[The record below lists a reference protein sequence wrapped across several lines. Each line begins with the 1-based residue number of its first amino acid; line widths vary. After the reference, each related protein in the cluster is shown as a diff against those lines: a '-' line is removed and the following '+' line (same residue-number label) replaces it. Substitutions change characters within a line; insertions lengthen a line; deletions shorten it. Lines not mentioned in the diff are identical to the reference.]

1 LLALG
6 IVLVFAEGLGGRVPT
21 MRDFS
26 GFTFPSRAAFRALFE
41 GGDLSSWNPLAE
53 LGLSRLAAPVHG
65 ALYPGHVLLLA
76 GDLASGV
83 VLTWTLHAAWAAVGG
98 YFLAR
103 VTGVRP
109 FAAVAVLFLLLAW
122 GRHTPLNALFCQVVP
137 GLSLFR
143 YPEKHLVAVV
153 GLLGLLAALGAE
165 EALSAR
171 VPTARLLVGPSIVLG
186 LAMMLAP
193 AALRVPFSSGP
204 SGPSW

>member
-1 LLALG
+1 MDVSQSRREARWALLLLALG

-103 VTGVRP
+103 VIGVRP
-109 FAAVAVLFLLLAW
+109 FALSISGKTSRRG
-122 GRHTPLNALFCQVVP
+122 GRPARP
-137 GLSLFR
+137 ARPAG
-143 YPEKHLVAVV
+143 
-153 GLLGLLAALGAE
+153 GAGCRR
-165 EALSAR
+165 SAIGSR
-171 VPTARLLVGPSIVLG
+171 TYWR
-186 LAMMLAP
+186 
-193 AALRVPFSSGP
+193 
-204 SGPSW
+204 

>member
-1 LLALG
+1 
-6 IVLVFAEGLGGRVPT
+6 

-65 ALYPGHVLLLA
+65 ALYPGHVVLLA

-109 FAAVAVLFLLLAW
+109 SPPS
-122 GRHTPLNALFCQVVP
+122 RSCFC
-137 GLSLFR
+137 SSR
-143 YPEKHLVAVV
+143 
-153 GLLGLLAALGAE
+153 GADT
-165 EALSAR
+165 R
-171 VPTARLLVGPSIVLG
+171 R
-186 LAMMLAP
+186 
-193 AALRVPFSSGP
+193 
-204 SGPSW
+204 